1 MANDAKDF
9 IADKGYDAAYGA
21 RPLKRAIQKYLE
33 DPLAEEIIQSKIK
46 EGDTIKVELDKVTK
60 ELVMTV
66 VKEKPKKADTSSEK
80 DAEK

>member
-1 MANDAKDF
+1 M
-9 IADKGYDAAYGA
+9 
-21 RPLKRAIQKYLE
+21 E

-46 EGDTIKVELDKVTK
+46 EGDTIKIELDSVTK